1 MSLLL
6 LFSPRIGFHLPVL
19 LDGRAEY
26 IEGDA
31 SQPTVLVTVFF
42 YDPDEDVYRPQFVQ
56 QATASLIHSGQHTL
70 QTVEF
75 DKRFG
80 NSDGAFYLQFSHPPV
95 TNQLSVRIVADL
107 RGFDSTGQVQAA
119 HLDRTIPVQQESEH
133 PIPLASQSDT
143 GADANHELRSS
154 KRKDEE
160 LL

>member
-6 LFSPRIGFHLPVL
+6 LFSPRIGMHLPVL

-26 IEGDA
+26 IEGQA
-31 SQPTVLVTVFF
+31 SQPTVLVEAYF
-42 YDPDEDVYRPQFVQ
+42 YDSEDELYKPQFVES
-56 QATASLIHSGQHTL
+56 ATASLMHSGQVI
-70 QTVEF
+70 QTIEF

-95 TNQLSVRIVADL
+95 TKNLSVKIEAAMFGTDSVGSPQRAQLSKTL
-107 RGFDSTGQVQAA
+107 
-119 HLDRTIPVQQESEH
+119 PVLQEHEH

-143 GADANHELRSS
+143 GADANEELRSR
-154 KRKDEE
+154 KRIDEE